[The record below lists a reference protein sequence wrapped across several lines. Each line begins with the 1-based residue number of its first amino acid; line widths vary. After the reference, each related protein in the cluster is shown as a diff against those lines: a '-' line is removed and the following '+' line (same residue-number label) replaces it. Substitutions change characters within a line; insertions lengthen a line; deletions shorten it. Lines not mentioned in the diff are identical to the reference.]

1 MLGKHGFD
9 LWANYYDQTVQISED
24 ENRYPFAGYKQI
36 LNLIFNEQC
45 KSQNPPY

>member
-9 LWANYYDQTVQISED
+9 LWANYYDQTVQINED
-24 ENRYPFAGYKQI
+24 AFAGYKQI

>member
-9 LWANYYDQTVQISED
+9 LWANHYDQTVQISED